1 MKREDRRQSFLW
13 EPENGMHIN
22 PEGLVCLAFLF
33 TSHHTLKQ
41 IQFHQIVTR
50 CNITTTRSNTH
61 NSNFDFKM
69 KKFLLIALSATGIL
83 AVQYSP
89 SFPLLAV
96 RQVVEVPCADQ
107 NLKDCGT
114 GCIQLD
120 WTCCPSRAGGCPPT
134 AYCEVGTNQQYGCCP
149 NGSICN
155 GEGGGTTRADTTT
168 IVQGGGGAE
177 TQSPIL
183 EGSSTAVIVP
193 PPVDTATIPPVVPS
207 PVAPVPVPGTPYP
220 TPSTVIVN
228 EGSSKKFSLVGILAG
243 IAAIIL

>member
-1 MKREDRRQSFLW
+1 
-13 EPENGMHIN
+13 
-22 PEGLVCLAFLF
+22 
-33 TSHHTLKQ
+33 
-41 IQFHQIVTR
+41 
-50 CNITTTRSNTH
+50 
-61 NSNFDFKM
+61 M
-69 KKFLLIALSATGIL
+69 KKFLLVALSATGVL

-114 GCIQLD
+114 GCIQMD

-149 NGSICN
+149 NGSVCS

-193 PPVDTATIPPVVPS
+193 PPVDTASVPPVVPS

-228 EGSSKKFSLVGILAG
+228 EGSSKKFSLVGVLAG
-243 IAAIIL
+243 IAALIF

>member
-1 MKREDRRQSFLW
+1 
-13 EPENGMHIN
+13 
-22 PEGLVCLAFLF
+22 LVCLAFLF

-41 IQFHQIVTR
+41 IQFQHIVTR
-50 CNITTTRSNTH
+50 SNITTTRSNTY
-61 NSNFDFKM
+61 NFKFNM
-69 KKFLLIALSATGIL
+69 KKFLLIALSATGVL

-243 IAAIIL
+243 IAALIF